1 MKWLISL
8 IKLSKQI
15 AILIYNLIYNEQRK
29 KLVDSGDNKAA
40 DSLKEDE
47 ENKDEEKSKIARP
60 ELPFGGVRD
69 RSWVSAETE
78 KIHGDCSCCHYT
90 QTIKP
95 EMLRVLSNQMRYRR
109 YQYFYPLYC
118 SVVDFLQLVPDP
130 E

>member
-69 RSWVSAETE
+69 RKCIS
-78 KIHGDCSCCHYT
+78 
-90 QTIKP
+90 
-95 EMLRVLSNQMRYRR
+95 
-109 YQYFYPLYC
+109 
-118 SVVDFLQLVPDP
+118 
-130 E
+130 